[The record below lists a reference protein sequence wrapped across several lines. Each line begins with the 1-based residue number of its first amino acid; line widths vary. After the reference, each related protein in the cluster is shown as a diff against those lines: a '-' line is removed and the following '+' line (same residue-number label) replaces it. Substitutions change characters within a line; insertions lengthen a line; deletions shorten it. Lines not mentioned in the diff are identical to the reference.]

1 MKNHSLGILSKLLI
15 LCCLVGTALPL
26 WAQGESRRVLF
37 VGNSYTQVNNLP
49 ELVDAVA
56 RSAGDWIEYESNT
69 PGGCTFEQHC
79 SNLSMRLIQQGGWDI
94 VVLQEQ
100 SQLPSFPQSQVE
112 AQCFP
117 YAQRLVDSVYA
128 NNPDGEAMFYMTWGR
143 QNGDPANAT
152 VFPPLAT
159 YEGMDSLLAE
169 RYLYM
174 GRTFDASVCPV
185 GRVWRMLRERH
196 PDIQLYA
203 SDGSHPSLA
212 GSYAAACAFYT
223 LIFRKSPLLVSYNP
237 GLDEA
242 AANII
247 RDAVQAVVYDT
258 IDFWL
263 RQCPSDTTHTDTIP
277 PDTTYTDTT
286 QTDTTFTDTTQADTT
301 AGFNFQFPEHKT
313 QITVYPNP
321 TTSEA
326 TIVVDGPAHCF
337 DAVLYDMNG
346 RRLRACKLNQPTS
359 VIDMSDLPPGIYL
372 LSILSRT
379 DTRTIRLVK
388 Q

>member
-1 MKNHSLGILSKLLI
+1 MKRTILLAVTLCLLHLG
-15 LCCLVGTALPL
+15 
-26 WAQGESRRVLF
+26 WAQGDSKRVLF
-37 VGNSYTQVNNLP
+37 IGNSYTAVNNLP
-49 ELVDAVA
+49 LMVQNAAQSV
-56 RSAGDWIEYESNT
+56 GDRVEYESNT

-79 SNLSMRLIQQGGWDI
+79 HNQSMDKIREGGWDV

-100 SQLPSFPQSQVE
+100 SQLPSFPQGQVE
-112 AQCFP
+112 TQCFP
-117 YAQRLVDSVYA
+117 YAQQLIDSVYA
-128 NNPDGEAMFYMTWGR
+128 CNLNGEAMLYMTWGR
-143 QNGDPANAT
+143 ENGDPQNGT

-159 YEGMDSLLAE
+159 YEGMDSLLYE

-185 GRVWRMLRERH
+185 GRVWRYLRTNS
-196 PDIQLYA
+196 DIHLYQ
-203 SDGSHPSLA
+203 SDGSHPSLE

-223 LIFRKSPLLVSYNP
+223 LIFRKSPLSLTYNP
-237 GLDEA
+237 GIDEQVA
-242 AANII
+242 RTI
-247 RDAVQAVVYDT
+247 RDAVQTVVYDT
-258 IDFWL
+258 ICFWL
-263 RQCPSDTTHTDTIP
+263 RQCPADTTQTDTIP
-277 PDTTYTDTT
+277 ADTIQTDTT
-286 QTDTTFTDTTQADTT
+286 QTDTTQTDTITT
-301 AGFNFQFPEHKT
+301 GFNFKFPEHKT

-359 VIDMSDLPPGIYL
+359 VIDMSDLAPGIYL